1 MKTST
6 ILGFKDPTPSMWW
19 YTAWTRT
26 KARFVRTYL
35 GNIWIGLSNLL
46 AVCVLGFVYRYVF
59 SVDNF
64 KYYFGYLAVG
74 ITLWSF
80 ISGTILSSAGVFQAT
95 RDRSI
100 NSEFT
105 PSYYFL
111 EEYCFQLFCF
121 IQASLPIILVTLIF
135 GMVKFV
141 NLFIVLIPLL
151 NMFLMVFS
159 FSGIAALIGGKF
171 KDAGQLFPVIF
182 QLMFFTSPIMFFK
195 SAMGRAYIIAQYNP
209 IYRILSSVRGSLI
222 DGQIS
227 IILQLITLPILL
239 FISIFIY
246 KKIVS
251 LRNKIILWY

>member
-1 MKTST
+1 MKSSSF
-6 ILGFKDPTPSMWW
+6 IGFNDPTPSMWW

-80 ISGTILSSAGVFQAT
+80 ISGTILSCAGVFQAT
-95 RDRSI
+95 RDRSM

-111 EEYCFQLFCF
+111 EEFCFQ
-121 IQASLPIILVTLIF
+121 
-135 GMVKFV
+135 
-141 NLFIVLIPLL
+141 
-151 NMFLMVFS
+151 
-159 FSGIAALIGGKF
+159 
-171 KDAGQLFPVIF
+171 
-182 QLMFFTSPIMFFK
+182 FF
-195 SAMGRAYIIAQYNP
+195 
-209 IYRILSSVRGSLI
+209 
-222 DGQIS
+222 
-227 IILQLITLPILL
+227 
-239 FISIFIY
+239 
-246 KKIVS
+246 
-251 LRNKIILWY
+251 W

>member
-1 MKTST
+1 MKSNTL
-6 ILGFKDPTPSMWW
+6 LGFNDPTPSMWW

-111 EEYCFQLFCF
+111 EE
-121 IQASLPIILVTLIF
+121 
-135 GMVKFV
+135 
-141 NLFIVLIPLL
+141 
-151 NMFLMVFS
+151 FS
-159 FSGIAALIGGKF
+159 
-171 KDAGQLFPVIF
+171 
-182 QLMFFTSPIMFFK
+182 MT
-195 SAMGRAYIIAQYNP
+195 
-209 IYRILSSVRGSLI
+209 
-222 DGQIS
+222 
-227 IILQLITLPILL
+227 
-239 FISIFIY
+239 
-246 KKIVS
+246 
-251 LRNKIILWY
+251 

>member
-1 MKTST
+1 MKSYKL
-6 ILGFKDPTPSMWW
+6 LGFKDPTPSMWW

-64 KYYFGYLAVG
+64 KYYFGYLAIG

-111 EEYCFQLFCF
+111 EEFCFQFFCF
-121 IQASLPIILVTLIF
+121 IQASLPIIIVTLLF

-141 NLFIVLIPLL
+141 NLFIVIIPLL

-159 FSGIAALIGGKF
+159 FSGLTALIGGKF

-227 IILQLITLPILL
+227 LVLQLITLPLL
-239 FISIFIY
+239 IFISLFIY
-246 KKIVS
+246 KRIVS